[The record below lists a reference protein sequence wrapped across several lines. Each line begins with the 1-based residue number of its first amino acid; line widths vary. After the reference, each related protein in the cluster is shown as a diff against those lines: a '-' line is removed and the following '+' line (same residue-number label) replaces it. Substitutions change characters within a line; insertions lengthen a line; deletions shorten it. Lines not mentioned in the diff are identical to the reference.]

1 MAARNL
7 KWGAAHFP
15 RQGKQI
21 GPVLPL
27 VNRVVVF
34 AGSSAMLVGIAAGL
48 ATPRIRD
55 ESNIADGFVLVTFA
69 VMACRTRYGKVPRE
83 WNVKTWPQ
91 FFPFGKCALLRVDR
105 MEKRSWK

>member
-1 MAARNL
+1 
-7 KWGAAHFP
+7 
-15 RQGKQI
+15 
-21 GPVLPL
+21 
-27 VNRVVVF
+27 
-34 AGSSAMLVGIAAGL
+34 MLVGIAAGL

-91 FFPFGKCALLRVDR
+91 LFPLWEVRCYVLTGWKSVLGSNETSGRHNGESDWSAAHDR
-105 MEKRSWK
+105 TVP